1 MGAYADNLKRQKA
14 EAVLNDLL
22 YKETG
27 NDKIESLKEV
37 LNLLSA
43 TDDGTT
49 KLMDVINAAVDAKI
63 TAAIGADGAITTWAD
78 ARYEAKT
85 PGE

>member
-1 MGAYADNLKRQKA
+1 MGRYSDNLK
-14 EAVLNDLL
+14 LNAILNL
-22 YKETG
+22 ENE

-49 KLMDVINAAVDAKI
+49 KLMDVINAAIDAKI
-63 TAAIGADGAITTWAD
+63 TAAIGDGGAIETWAD

-85 PGE
+85 GE

>member
-22 YKETG
+22 NKETD

-49 KLMDVINAAVDAKI
+49 KLMDVINSAIDAKI
-63 TAAIGADGAITTWAD
+63 TAAIGEDGVIKTWAD
-78 ARYEAKT
+78 ENYEPKAT
-85 PGE
+85 V

>member
-1 MGAYADNLKRQKA
+1 MGNYADNLKKKKA
-14 EAVLNDLL
+14 EAALNDLL
-22 YKETG
+22 NKETD

-49 KLMDVINAAVDAKI
+49 KLGDVIDAKVEAAI
-63 TAAIGADGAITTWAD
+63 TAAIGTGGVIETWGDG
-78 ARYEAKT
+78 RYAAKQ
-85 PGE
+85 E

>member
-1 MGAYADNLKRQKA
+1 MGAYADNLKRQQA

-22 YKETG
+22 NKETD

-49 KLMDVINAAVDAKI
+49 KLAAVIDERI
-63 TAAIGADGAITTWAD
+63 TAAIGEGGAIKTWAD
-78 ARYEAKT
+78 ENYEPKT
-85 PGE
+85 P

>member
-1 MGAYADNLKRQKA
+1 MGRYLDNLRAKQA
-14 EAVLNDLL
+14 EEKLNDLL
-22 YKETG
+22 EKETD

-37 LNLLSA
+37 LNLLSS

-49 KLMDVINAAVDAKI
+49 KLADVINAAVDAKI
-63 TAAIGADGAITTWAD
+63 TAAIGEDGAITTWAD

>member
-1 MGAYADNLKRQKA
+1 MGKYLDDLKAKKAQENLNA
-14 EAVLNDLL
+14 LLNG
-22 YKETG
+22 ETD

-49 KLMDVINAAVDAKI
+49 KLMDVINSAIDAKI

-78 ARYEAKT
+78 ARYEAIT